1 LLDLLSYPTRRSSD
15 LDADV
20 PGQSPDVGNG
30 AKDPDGTRY
39 GGGIGKDLV
48 PAHPNIIATGS
59 RHIAKGDHQGF
70 LLLGQLHLP
79 PDDLGY
85 QGAAPRGIH
94 PEDDGL
100 GPIVLGRLSKGIH
113 DESLSDI
120 FLAPLSVKDG
130 ALGIDHGNL

>member
-85 QGAAPRGIH
+85 QGRSEEH
-94 PEDDGL
+94 TSEL
-100 GPIVLGRLSKGIH
+100 QSRENLVCRLLLEK
-113 DESLSDI
+113 
-120 FLAPLSVKDG
+120 KT
-130 ALGIDHGNL
+130 